1 MYLQQQVQY
10 DGRDLTGCDSELQ
23 MYKSILCFMVVSLK
37 QTTPYLLKAIP
48 LTKINHQIV
57 QDGILNCISI
67 LSGHFTIRAVVC
79 DNHSTNVSTYKHLK
93 MLYPCLTRGNAISN
107 PFETE

>member
-1 MYLQQQVQY
+1 MYLQQEVQLVA
-10 DGRDLTGCDSELQ
+10 RDLTGCDSELQ
-23 MYKSILCFMVVSLK
+23 MYKTI
-37 QTTPYLLKAIP
+37 LKAIP

-79 DNHSTNVSTYKHLK
+79 DNHSTNVSAYKT
-93 MLYPCLTRGNAISN
+93 P
-107 PFETE
+107 